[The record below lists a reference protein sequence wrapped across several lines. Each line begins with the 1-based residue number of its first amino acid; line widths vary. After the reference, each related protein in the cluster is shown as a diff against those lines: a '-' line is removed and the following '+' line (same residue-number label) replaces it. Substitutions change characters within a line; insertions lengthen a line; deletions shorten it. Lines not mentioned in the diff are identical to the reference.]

1 MRPHFEACFPRT
13 DESETSY
20 PRYYPVP
27 LVKVEQSVI
36 LVKPEDAL
44 DRIVVFGYSVTD
56 RRGRKSTP
64 ADIYNRDFKK
74 EMANRRLYV
83 KRLKEIREKKIKNVP
98 MREVPEVPSFSK
110 LPKDVQTHYRQRAE
124 QEMDYKYYR
133 VHAVDMVSP
142 AVAPAS
148 RMEEEALAGG
158 SSSSSAAAR
167 PSAQDV
173 ALERNS
179 AAFIKPGSAPY
190 VLTLFETHHGGYQRA
205 LAYQQ
210 KHKNTVHAVVS
221 VSWINFIRN
230 SFVLSDE
237 DVETSKCLLPLPD
250 ECSECPPG
258 KKKVSKNLEFCDGS
272 PFPGRGPTAFPCNR
286 LAVCPDC
293 REKTCYRKTESWFC
307 RECTGTPR
315 TFTGIYGNKIGTPR
329 DDALCRDVSRL
340 LPAVNGKPRVRV
352 NVVVRPL
359 GAPVIENGTHH
370 NPARDYKEFCEKSAL
385 TPELTWVQ
393 QQKKAGAEHL
403 LDMFTEAALSSG
415 QQEILIKGLNKM
427 QAEKIIKTEHD
438 VKIFGQPRLLLERA
452 ERGGDGNSFGSTPT
466 TYYLDSSG
474 LLQGQADVPVVLLNP
489 LHTLQRIVLKPEVP
503 NGALYIGDGEY
514 LSFKNDGASAVG
526 GQVYQKR
533 YTETDA
539 RVFLKR
545 MVSSRSLL
553 QVTKCLPLVALR
565 IRCMYSF

>member
-1 MRPHFEACFPRT
+1 
-13 DESETSY
+13 
-20 PRYYPVP
+20 
-27 LVKVEQSVI
+27 VI
-36 LVKPEDAL
+36 LVKPADAL

-124 QEMDYKYYR
+124 QEMDYKYHR

-148 RMEEEALAGG
+148 RMEEEAIAGG

-179 AAFIKPGSAPY
+179 AAYIKPGSAPY

-210 KHKNTVHAVVS
+210 KHKNTVHAVVR

-258 KKKVSKNLEFCDGS
+258 RKNVCKKLEFCDGS
-272 PFPGRGPTAFPCNR
+272 PFPGRGPTAFPCN
-286 LAVCPDC
+286 
-293 REKTCYRKTESWFC
+293 
-307 RECTGTPR
+307 
-315 TFTGIYGNKIGTPR
+315 
-329 DDALCRDVSRL
+329 
-340 LPAVNGKPRVRV
+340 
-352 NVVVRPL
+352 
-359 GAPVIENGTHH
+359 
-370 NPARDYKEFCEKSAL
+370 
-385 TPELTWVQ
+385 
-393 QQKKAGAEHL
+393 
-403 LDMFTEAALSSG
+403 
-415 QQEILIKGLNKM
+415 
-427 QAEKIIKTEHD
+427 
-438 VKIFGQPRLLLERA
+438 
-452 ERGGDGNSFGSTPT
+452 
-466 TYYLDSSG
+466 
-474 LLQGQADVPVVLLNP
+474 
-489 LHTLQRIVLKPEVP
+489 
-503 NGALYIGDGEY
+503 
-514 LSFKNDGASAVG
+514 
-526 GQVYQKR
+526 
-533 YTETDA
+533 
-539 RVFLKR
+539 
-545 MVSSRSLL
+545 
-553 QVTKCLPLVALR
+553 
-565 IRCMYSF
+565 